1 MQLPSF
7 SIQDEAWIK
16 ILPKGLIT
24 IPKKIREKLGLK
36 EGDVAQVKISDNTI
50 VIKPREPVGY
60 RLYSKEEME
69 QWVKDDELPIELAK
83 KAQTMWSDIP

>member
-1 MQLPSF
+1 MQLPQF
-7 SIQDEAWIK
+7 STQDEAWIK

-50 VIKPREPVGY
+50 VIKPRESAGY

-69 QWVKDDELPIELAK
+69 QCQRRRTTCRI
-83 KAQTMWSDIP
+83 S

>member
-1 MQLPSF
+1 MQLSQF
-7 SIQDEAWIK
+7 STQDETWIK

-50 VIKPREPVGY
+50 VIIPRESVEY
-60 RLYSKEEME
+60 RLYTKEEME
-69 QWVKDDELPIELAK
+69 QWVKDDELPAKLAK